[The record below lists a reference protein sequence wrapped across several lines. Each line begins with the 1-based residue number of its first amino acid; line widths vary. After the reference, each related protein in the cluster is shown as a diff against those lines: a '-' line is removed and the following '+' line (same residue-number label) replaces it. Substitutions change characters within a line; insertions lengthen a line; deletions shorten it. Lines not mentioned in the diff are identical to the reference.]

1 MYLIFQKWKNHVEIL
16 RTTFAWINLV
26 SLRMC
31 TKLKWWKTRH
41 PTRTRLTASRHVH
54 ACECANQ
61 KHHCLKCDAITQWL
75 CASLSLCSSTASPQG
90 GGGVLDGTWC
100 WSRKGPRFGNRVW
113 TTPLTSRSTPG
124 ESPTATRVSVH
135 TIATE
140 KIKSVGQMSEQAHGG

>member
-1 MYLIFQKWKNHVEIL
+1 MEKSCENIKNDFCVNQSSVIANVYKIKMVKDTTPDKDPIDSIKACSCL
-16 RTTFAWINLV
+16 RV
-26 SLRMC
+26 RKS
-31 TKLKWWKTRH
+31 
-41 PTRTRLTASRHVH
+41 
-54 ACECANQ
+54 E
-61 KHHCLKCDAITQWL
+61 HHCLKCDAITQWL

-90 GGGVLDGTWC
+90 GRGVVDSTWC
-100 WSRKGPRFGNRVW
+100 WSRKGPRFGNRVC